1 MADGSITI
9 DARLN
14 KKGAES
20 DLKALQAKVKST
32 SKQIGDLDKQLNSAQ
47 TKRSALGDSLNQAR
61 QNADDTAVALEKV
74 NAQLENVK
82 KSHLAD
88 IKSEY
93 PGLSDSKVQDVLKSR
108 MEGETSLLNQNQ
120 KLLDDLEKQD
130 AKVAEIESDYNA
142 QGDAISGLQKRHA
155 ALTAQL
161 NQENDAVNQQKSL
174 IQHLSGEDDMQAY
187 FNKQADAI
195 ESSFAKIEN
204 RQNKAYGTVD
214 ESATQHAERI
224 VADTK
229 KAVNAQDKA
238 AQAAENR
245 AARERAAAKSP
256 KGSSVP
262 ASSSS
267 AGLLSGRITGL
278 NKALSGTLNNALR
291 TVGGLGARVFDTLQ
305 RAVDGLRAKLTQSSK
320 NLAKFRNRLMSIVS
334 GALVFNLISAGL
346 RKTTEWMGSAAL
358 SSATLRAAL
367 GNLQGAAST
376 AAAPLLQAILPALTA
391 IANAAATAF
400 YYIAQLV
407 SFLTGKSIGAS
418 KSAAKAMGKYAK
430 AAKSAG
436 SAADGALAKFDEL
449 DVLDKNSGGG
459 AGAITP
465 NYDFNTDNP
474 FLDEILQAIKDGD
487 WYGVGQL
494 IGEKLRDSLNTI
506 PWPDIQDKARAWAT
520 NIANCINGFIE
531 VPGLW
536 EAIGHTVAQG
546 LNTALIFADT
556 LMQGIHWDSLGAGIA
571 RGLTTAVAELDWP
584 LLGRVLTDGMR
595 AAILTL
601 YGFVQTYTGWA
612 DLGNSIAACINSAI
626 ANIPWMEAGL
636 GLSGFVIGLLNT
648 LIAAVQGTD
657 WTTLGQNIVSMIGAI
672 DWVGLFSAMGT
683 LAIDVLQAINGIID
697 QVDWG
702 AVGQKIME
710 CIEAVDWAGILSQL
724 GEIINNLWP
733 MLMTIIGASLL
744 PIIGGFVIDSV
755 LAELSKQVGIM
766 GVQLLGKIAG
776 WIVGTMLPTILS
788 GLTALITAIVS
799 AIGLW
804 PATII
809 AVLLILGAAVFACLA
824 AHWDEIKQKLGE
836 TLDNLQ
842 EKVHSAGEK
851 IKEIWDA
858 LWLVVKLIGMQLWED
873 ITQGWNDF
881 WTNIGTALDSAAAD
895 IQQGWN
901 DAWTAVSDF
910 VSDIWEGITDTIE
923 TAINGIIGLVNGMIS
938 AIVGGVNGVISVLN
952 GFGFDVPE
960 WAQDKLGVERVGF
973 NIDPITAPQ
982 IPYLAQ
988 GAVIPANHEFLAVLG
1003 DQTNGTNIEAPLAT
1017 IQQALAEVMEAYT
1030 GQQDIT
1036 IKFAASGGLEQL
1048 VRLLKPYID
1057 KEENRRGAKLV
1068 TGGVY

>member
-47 TKRSALGDSLNQAR
+47 TKRRALGDSLNQAR

-120 KLLDDLEKQD
+120 KLLDDLENQD
-130 AKVAEIESDYNA
+130 TKVAEIESDYNA

-204 RQNKAYGTVD
+204 RQNKAYGTID

-262 ASSSS
+262 GSSSS

-376 AAAPLLQAILPALTA
+376 AAAPLLQALLPALTA

-407 SFLTGKSIGAS
+407 AFLTGKSIGAS

-459 AGAITP
+459 GAGAITP

-494 IGEKLRDSLNTI
+494 IGEKLRDSLNAI

-601 YGFVQTYTGWA
+601 YSFVQTYTGWA

-636 GLSGFVIGLLNT
+636 GLSGFVVGLLHT
-648 LIAAVQGTD
+648 LIATVQGTD
-657 WTTLGQNIVSMIGAI
+657 WTALGQNIVSMVSAI

-683 LAIDVLQAINGIID
+683 LAIDVLQAINSILD
-697 QVDWG
+697 QVDWD

-710 CIEAVDWAGILSQL
+710 CIEVVDWAGILSQL
-724 GEIINNLWP
+724 GEIINNNWP
-733 MLMTIIGASLL
+733 LLLAILGAALL
-744 PIIGGFVIDSV
+744 PQISTF
-755 LAELSKQVGIM
+755 
-766 GVQLLGKIAG
+766 
-776 WIVGTMLPTILS
+776 ILS
-788 GLTALITAIVS
+788 TVLGTVLNALAVFIASVVAS
-799 AIGLW
+799 IGLW
-804 PATII
+804 P
-809 AVLLILGAAVFACLA
+809 LLLVAAVSVILA
-824 AHWDEIKQKLGE
+824 AIIETLRKHGDDIRAGVDKFGE
-836 TLDNLQ
+836 TIADIIR
-842 EKVHSAGEK
+842 SAGEK
-851 IKEIWDA
+851 VKEIWNG
-858 LWLVVKLIGMQLWED
+858 LWLTVKLIGMQLWED

-938 AIVGGVNGVISVLN
+938 AIVDGVNGVIGVLN

-1036 IKFAASGGLEQL
+1036 IRFAGDLAQL
-1048 VRLLKPYID
+1048 ARVLKPYID

>member
-161 NQENDAVNQQKSL
+161 NQEKDAVNQQKSL

-224 VADTK
+224 VAETQ

-238 AQAAENR
+238 AQAAESR
-245 AARERAAAKSP
+245 AAREHAIAAKSP

-262 ASSSS
+262 GSSGS

-291 TVGGLGARVFDTLQ
+291 TVGGLGARVFGTLQ

-346 RKTTEWMGSAAL
+346 RKITEWMGSAAL

-418 KSAAKAMGKYAK
+418 QSAAKAMGKYAK

-474 FLDEILQAIKDGD
+474 FLDEIMQAIKDGD

-494 IGEKLRDSLNTI
+494 IGEKLRDSLNAI

-556 LMQGIHWDSLGAGIA
+556 LMQGIHWDSLGAGLA

-601 YGFVQTYTGWA
+601 YSFVQTYTGWA

-626 ANIPWMEAGL
+626 ANIPWTEAGL
-636 GLSGFVIGLLNT
+636 GLSGFVVGLLHT
-648 LIAAVQGTD
+648 LIATVQGTD
-657 WTTLGQNIVSMIGAI
+657 WTALGQNIVSMVSAI

-683 LAIDVLQAINGIID
+683 LAIDVLQAINGILD

-724 GEIINNLWP
+724 GEIINNNWP
-733 MLMTIIGASLL
+733 LLLAILGAALL
-744 PIIGGFVIDSV
+744 PQISTF
-755 LAELSKQVGIM
+755 
-766 GVQLLGKIAG
+766 
-776 WIVGTMLPTILS
+776 ILS
-788 GLTALITAIVS
+788 TVLGTVLNALAVFIASVVAS
-799 AIGLW
+799 IGLW
-804 PATII
+804 P
-809 AVLLILGAAVFACLA
+809 LLLVAAVSVILVAIIETLRKHGDDIRAGVDKF
-824 AHWDEIKQKLGE
+824 GE
-836 TLDNLQ
+836 TIADIIR
-842 EKVHSAGEK
+842 SAGEK
-851 IKEIWDA
+851 IKAIWDA

-873 ITQGWNDF
+873 IQQGWNDF

-938 AIVGGVNGVISVLN
+938 AIVDGVNGVIGVLN

-1036 IKFAASGGLEQL
+1036 IRFAGDLAQL
-1048 VRLLKPYID
+1048 ARVLKPYID

>member
-88 IKSEY
+88 IKSDY

-262 ASSSS
+262 GSSSS

-494 IGEKLRDSLNTI
+494 IGEKLRDSLNAI

-536 EAIGHTVAQG
+536 EAVGHTVAQG

-556 LMQGIHWDSLGAGIA
+556 LMQGIHWDSLGAGLA
-571 RGLTTAVAELDWP
+571 RGITTAVAELDWP

-601 YGFVQTYTGWA
+601 YSFVQTYTGWA

-636 GLSGFVIGLLNT
+636 GLSGFVVGLLHT
-648 LIAAVQGTD
+648 LIATVQGTD
-657 WTTLGQNIVSMIGAI
+657 WTALGQNIVSMVSAI

-683 LAIDVLQAINGIID
+683 LAIDVLQAINGILD

-724 GEIINNLWP
+724 GEIINNNWP
-733 MLMTIIGASLL
+733 LLLAILGAALL
-744 PIIGGFVIDSV
+744 PQISTF
-755 LAELSKQVGIM
+755 
-766 GVQLLGKIAG
+766 
-776 WIVGTMLPTILS
+776 ILS
-788 GLTALITAIVS
+788 TVLGAVLNALAVFIASVVAS
-799 AIGLW
+799 IGLW
-804 PATII
+804 P
-809 AVLLILGAAVFACLA
+809 LLLVAAVSVILA
-824 AHWDEIKQKLGE
+824 AIIETLRKHGDDIRAGVDKFGE
-836 TLDNLQ
+836 TIADIIR
-842 EKVHSAGEK
+842 SAGEK
-851 IKEIWDA
+851 VKEIWNG
-858 LWLVVKLIGMQLWED
+858 LWLTVKLIGMQLWED

-923 TAINGIIGLVNGMIS
+923 TAINGIIGLVNSMIS

-1036 IKFAASGGLEQL
+1036 IRFAGDLAQL
-1048 VRLLKPYID
+1048 ARVLKPYID

>member
-88 IKSEY
+88 IKSDY

-155 ALTAQL
+155 ALTSQL

-262 ASSSS
+262 GSSSS
-267 AGLLSGRITGL
+267 TRLLSGRITGL

-494 IGEKLRDSLNTI
+494 IGEKLRDSLNAI

-601 YGFVQTYTGWA
+601 YSFVQTYTGWA

-636 GLSGFVIGLLNT
+636 GLSGFVVGLLHT
-648 LIAAVQGTD
+648 LIATVQGTD
-657 WTTLGQNIVSMIGAI
+657 WTALGQNIVSMVSAI

-683 LAIDVLQAINGIID
+683 LAIDVLQAINSILD
-697 QVDWG
+697 QVDWD
-702 AVGQKIME
+702 AVGQKIMA
-710 CIEAVDWAGILSQL
+710 CIEVVDWAGILSQL
-724 GEIINNLWP
+724 GEIINNNWP
-733 MLMTIIGASLL
+733 LLLAILGAALL
-744 PIIGGFVIDSV
+744 PQISTF
-755 LAELSKQVGIM
+755 
-766 GVQLLGKIAG
+766 
-776 WIVGTMLPTILS
+776 ILS
-788 GLTALITAIVS
+788 TVLGTVLNALAVFIASVVAS
-799 AIGLW
+799 IGLW
-804 PATII
+804 P
-809 AVLLILGAAVFACLA
+809 LLLVAAVSVILA
-824 AHWDEIKQKLGE
+824 AIIETLRKHGDDIRAGVDKFGE
-836 TLDNLQ
+836 TIADIIR
-842 EKVHSAGEK
+842 SAGEK
-851 IKEIWDA
+851 VKEIWNG
-858 LWLVVKLIGMQLWED
+858 LWLTVKLIGMQLWED

-923 TAINGIIGLVNGMIS
+923 TAINGIIGLVNSMIS

-1036 IKFAASGGLEQL
+1036 IRFAGDLAQL
-1048 VRLLKPYID
+1048 ARVLKPYID

>member
-88 IKSEY
+88 IKSDY

-204 RQNKAYGTVD
+204 RQNKAYGTID

-245 AARERAAAKSP
+245 AARERAAAAGTSSP
-256 KGSSVP
+256 AKPTSGNP
-262 ASSSS
+262 LRGA
-267 AGLLSGRITGL
+267 SGRVGSLTR
-278 NKALSGTLNNALR
+278 ALSGALSNALR
-291 TVGGLGARVFDTLQ
+291 TVGGLGARVFGTLQ
-305 RAVDGLRAKLTQSSK
+305 RAVDGVRTKLTQSSK
-320 NLAKFRNRLMSIVS
+320 NLASFRNRLMGIVS

-346 RKTTEWMGSAAL
+346 RKATEWMGSAAL

-376 AAAPLLQAILPALTA
+376 AAAPLLQALLPALTA

-407 SFLTGKSIGAS
+407 AFLTGKSIGAS

-459 AGAITP
+459 GAGAITP

-494 IGEKLRDSLNTI
+494 IGEKLRDSLNAI

-556 LMQGIHWDSLGAGIA
+556 LMQGIHWDSLGAGLA

-601 YGFVQTYTGWA
+601 YSFVQTYEGWA
-612 DLGNSIAACINSAI
+612 DLGNSIAACLNSAI
-626 ANIPWMEAGL
+626 ANIPWTEAGL

-672 DWVGLFSAMGT
+672 DWVGLFSTLST
-683 LAIDVLQAINGIID
+683 LALSILEAASNILG
-697 QVDWG
+697 QVDWN
-702 AVGQKIME
+702 AVGEKVKE
-710 CIEAVDWAGILSQL
+710 CLEAVDWVGILSQL
-724 GEIINNLWP
+724 GELINNNWP
-733 MLMTIIGASLL
+733 LLLAILGAALL
-744 PIIGGFVIDSV
+744 PQISTF
-755 LAELSKQVGIM
+755 
-766 GVQLLGKIAG
+766 
-776 WIVGTMLPTILS
+776 ILS
-788 GLTALITAIVS
+788 TVLGAVLTALAGFIASVVA

-804 PATII
+804 P
-809 AVLLILGAAVFACLA
+809 LLLVAAVSVILVA
-824 AHWDEIKQKLGE
+824 IIE
-836 TLDNLQ
+836 TLRKHGDDIRTGVDKFG
-842 EKVHSAGEK
+842 EAIADIIRSAGEK
-851 IKEIWDA
+851 IKAIWDA

-873 ITQGWNDF
+873 IQQGWNDF

-938 AIVGGVNGVISVLN
+938 AIVAGVNGVIGVLN

-960 WAQDKLGVERVGF
+960 WAQDKLGVKRVGF

-1036 IKFAASGGLEQL
+1036 IRFAGDLAQL
-1048 VRLLKPYID
+1048 ARVLKPYID

>member
-161 NQENDAVNQQKSL
+161 NQENEAVNQQKSL

-224 VADTK
+224 VAETQ

-238 AQAAENR
+238 AQAAESR
-245 AARERAAAKSP
+245 AAREHAAAAKSP

-262 ASSSS
+262 GSSGS

-291 TVGGLGARVFDTLQ
+291 TVGGLGARVFGTLQ
-305 RAVDGLRAKLTQSSK
+305 QSVDGLRTKLTQSSK
-320 NLAKFRNRLMSIVS
+320 NIAKFRNRLMSIVS

-367 GNLQGAAST
+367 GSLQGAAST

-418 KSAAKAMGKYAK
+418 QSAAKAMGKYAK

-494 IGEKLRDSLNTI
+494 IGEKLRDSLNAI

-601 YGFVQTYTGWA
+601 YSFVQTYTGWA

-636 GLSGFVIGLLNT
+636 GLSGFVVGLLHT
-648 LIAAVQGTD
+648 LIATVQGTD
-657 WTTLGQNIVSMIGAI
+657 WTALGQNIVSMVSAI

-683 LAIDVLQAINGIID
+683 LAIDVLQAINDILD

-724 GEIINNLWP
+724 GEIINNNWP
-733 MLMTIIGASLL
+733 LLLAILGAALL
-744 PIIGGFVIDSV
+744 PQISTF
-755 LAELSKQVGIM
+755 
-766 GVQLLGKIAG
+766 
-776 WIVGTMLPTILS
+776 ILS
-788 GLTALITAIVS
+788 TVLGAVLNALAVFIASVVAS
-799 AIGLW
+799 IGLW
-804 PATII
+804 P
-809 AVLLILGAAVFACLA
+809 LLLVAAVSVILA
-824 AHWDEIKQKLGE
+824 AIIETLRKHGDDIRAGVDKFGE
-836 TLDNLQ
+836 TIADIIR
-842 EKVHSAGEK
+842 SAGEK
-851 IKEIWDA
+851 VKEIWNG
-858 LWLVVKLIGMQLWED
+858 LWLTVKLIGMQLWED

-923 TAINGIIGLVNGMIS
+923 TAINGIIGLVNSMIS

-1036 IKFAASGGLEQL
+1036 IRFAGDLAQL
-1048 VRLLKPYID
+1048 ARVLKPYID

>member
-14 KKGAES
+14 KKVAES

-88 IKSEY
+88 IKSDY

-262 ASSSS
+262 GSSSS

-320 NLAKFRNRLMSIVS
+320 NLASFRNRLMSIVS

-376 AAAPLLQAILPALTA
+376 AAAPLLQALLPALTA

-474 FLDEILQAIKDGD
+474 FLDEILQAIKDED

-494 IGEKLRDSLNTI
+494 IGEKLRDSLNAI
-506 PWPDIQDKARAWAT
+506 PWPDIQDKAKAWAT

-556 LMQGIHWDSLGAGIA
+556 LVQGIHWDSLGAGIA

-601 YGFVQTYTGWA
+601 YSFVQTYTGWA

-626 ANIPWMEAGL
+626 ANIPWVEAGL
-636 GLSGFVIGLLNT
+636 GLSGFVVGLLHT
-648 LIAAVQGTD
+648 LIATVQGTD
-657 WTTLGQNIVSMIGAI
+657 WTALGQNIVSMVSAI

-683 LAIDVLQAINGIID
+683 LAIDVLQAINGILD

-710 CIEAVDWAGILSQL
+710 CIEAVDWAGVLSQL
-724 GEIINNLWP
+724 GEIINNNWP
-733 MLMTIIGASLL
+733 LLLAILGAALL
-744 PIIGGFVIDSV
+744 PQISTF
-755 LAELSKQVGIM
+755 
-766 GVQLLGKIAG
+766 
-776 WIVGTMLPTILS
+776 ILS
-788 GLTALITAIVS
+788 TVLGAVLNALAVFIASVVAS
-799 AIGLW
+799 IGLW
-804 PATII
+804 P
-809 AVLLILGAAVFACLA
+809 LLLVAAVSVILA
-824 AHWDEIKQKLGE
+824 AIIETLRKHGDDIRAGVDKFGE
-836 TLDNLQ
+836 TIADIIR
-842 EKVHSAGEK
+842 SAGEK
-851 IKEIWDA
+851 VKEIWNG
-858 LWLVVKLIGMQLWED
+858 LWLTVKLIGMQLWED

-881 WTNIGTALDSAAAD
+881 WINIGTALDSAVAD

-910 VSDIWEGITDTIE
+910 VSDIWDGITDTIE

-938 AIVGGVNGVISVLN
+938 AIVDGVNGVIGVLN

-1036 IKFAASGGLEQL
+1036 IRFAGDLAQL
-1048 VRLLKPYID
+1048 ARVLKPYID

>member
-130 AKVAEIESDYNA
+130 TKVAEIESDYNA

-204 RQNKAYGTVD
+204 RQNKAYGTID

-262 ASSSS
+262 GSSSS

-305 RAVDGLRAKLTQSSK
+305 RAVDGLRARLTQSSK

-418 KSAAKAMGKYAK
+418 QGAAKAMGKYAK

-494 IGEKLRDSLNTI
+494 IGEKLRDSLNAI

-556 LMQGIHWDSLGAGIA
+556 LMQGIHWDSLGAGLA

-601 YGFVQTYTGWA
+601 YSFVQTYTGWA

-636 GLSGFVIGLLNT
+636 GLSGFVVGLLHT
-648 LIAAVQGTD
+648 LIATVQGTD
-657 WTTLGQNIVSMIGAI
+657 WTALGQNIVSMVSAI

-683 LAIDVLQAINGIID
+683 LAIDVLQAINGILD

-724 GEIINNLWP
+724 GEIINNNWP
-733 MLMTIIGASLL
+733 LLLAILGAALL
-744 PIIGGFVIDSV
+744 PQISTF
-755 LAELSKQVGIM
+755 
-766 GVQLLGKIAG
+766 
-776 WIVGTMLPTILS
+776 ILS
-788 GLTALITAIVS
+788 TVLGTVLNALAVFIASVVAS
-799 AIGLW
+799 IGLW
-804 PATII
+804 P
-809 AVLLILGAAVFACLA
+809 LLLVAAVSVILA
-824 AHWDEIKQKLGE
+824 AIIETLRKHGDDIRAGVDKFGE
-836 TLDNLQ
+836 TIADIIR
-842 EKVHSAGEK
+842 SAGEK
-851 IKEIWDA
+851 IKAIWDA

-873 ITQGWNDF
+873 IQQGWNDF

-938 AIVGGVNGVISVLN
+938 AIVAGVNGVIGVLN

-1036 IKFAASGGLEQL
+1036 IRFAGDLAQL
-1048 VRLLKPYID
+1048 ARVLKPYID

>member
-88 IKSEY
+88 IKSDY

-262 ASSSS
+262 GSSSS

-320 NLAKFRNRLMSIVS
+320 NLASFRNRLMSIVS

-376 AAAPLLQAILPALTA
+376 AAAPLLQALLPALTA

-400 YYIAQLV
+400 YYIAQFV

-494 IGEKLRDSLNTI
+494 IGEKLRDSLNAI

-556 LMQGIHWDSLGAGIA
+556 LMQGIHWDSLGAGLA

-601 YGFVQTYTGWA
+601 YSFVQTYTGWA

-636 GLSGFVIGLLNT
+636 GLSGFVVGLLHT
-648 LIAAVQGTD
+648 LIATVQGTD
-657 WTTLGQNIVSMIGAI
+657 WTALGQNIVSMVSAI

-683 LAIDVLQAINGIID
+683 LAIDVLQAINGILD

-724 GEIINNLWP
+724 GEIINNNWP
-733 MLMTIIGASLL
+733 LLLAILGAALL
-744 PIIGGFVIDSV
+744 PQISTF
-755 LAELSKQVGIM
+755 
-766 GVQLLGKIAG
+766 
-776 WIVGTMLPTILS
+776 ILS
-788 GLTALITAIVS
+788 TVLGTVLNALAVFIASVVAS
-799 AIGLW
+799 IGLW
-804 PATII
+804 P
-809 AVLLILGAAVFACLA
+809 LLLVAAVSVILA
-824 AHWDEIKQKLGE
+824 AIIETLRKHGDDIRAGVDKFGE
-836 TLDNLQ
+836 TIADIIR
-842 EKVHSAGEK
+842 SAGEK
-851 IKEIWDA
+851 VKEIWNG
-858 LWLVVKLIGMQLWED
+858 LWLTVKLIGMQLWED

-923 TAINGIIGLVNGMIS
+923 TAINGIIGLVNSMIS

-1036 IKFAASGGLEQL
+1036 IRFAGDLAQL
-1048 VRLLKPYID
+1048 ARVLKPYID

>member
-88 IKSEY
+88 IKSDY

-155 ALTAQL
+155 ALTSQL

-262 ASSSS
+262 GSSSS
-267 AGLLSGRITGL
+267 ARLLSGRITGL

-494 IGEKLRDSLNTI
+494 IGEKLRDSLNAI

-601 YGFVQTYTGWA
+601 YSFVQTYTGWA

-636 GLSGFVIGLLNT
+636 GLSGFVVGLLHT
-648 LIAAVQGTD
+648 LIATVQGTD
-657 WTTLGQNIVSMIGAI
+657 WTALGQNIVSMVSAI

-683 LAIDVLQAINGIID
+683 LAIDVLQAINSILG
-697 QVDWG
+697 QVDWD

-710 CIEAVDWAGILSQL
+710 CIEVVDWAGILSQL
-724 GEIINNLWP
+724 GEIINNNWP
-733 MLMTIIGASLL
+733 LLLAILGAALL
-744 PIIGGFVIDSV
+744 PQISTF
-755 LAELSKQVGIM
+755 
-766 GVQLLGKIAG
+766 
-776 WIVGTMLPTILS
+776 ILS
-788 GLTALITAIVS
+788 TVLGTVLNALAVFIASVVAS
-799 AIGLW
+799 IGLW
-804 PATII
+804 P
-809 AVLLILGAAVFACLA
+809 LLLVAAVSVILA
-824 AHWDEIKQKLGE
+824 AIIETLRKHGDDIRAGVDKFGE
-836 TLDNLQ
+836 TIADIIR
-842 EKVHSAGEK
+842 SAGEK
-851 IKEIWDA
+851 VKEIWNG
-858 LWLVVKLIGMQLWED
+858 LWLTVKLIGMQLWED

-923 TAINGIIGLVNGMIS
+923 TAINGIIGLVNSMIS

-988 GAVIPANHEFLAVLG
+988 GTVIPANHEFLAVLG

-1036 IKFAASGGLEQL
+1036 IRFAGDLAQL
-1048 VRLLKPYID
+1048 ARVLKPYID

>member
-161 NQENDAVNQQKSL
+161 NQEKDAVNQQKSL

-224 VADTK
+224 VAETQ

-238 AQAAENR
+238 AQAAESR
-245 AARERAAAKSP
+245 AAREHAIAAKSP

-262 ASSSS
+262 GSSGS

-291 TVGGLGARVFDTLQ
+291 TVGGLGARVFGTLQ

-346 RKTTEWMGSAAL
+346 RKITEWMGSAAL

-367 GNLQGAAST
+367 GSLQGAAST

-418 KSAAKAMGKYAK
+418 QSAAKAMGKYAK

-474 FLDEILQAIKDGD
+474 FLDEIMQAIKDGD

-494 IGEKLRDSLNTI
+494 IGEKLRDSLNAI

-601 YGFVQTYTGWA
+601 YSFVQTYTGWA

-636 GLSGFVIGLLNT
+636 GLSGFVVGLLHT
-648 LIAAVQGTD
+648 LIATVQGTD
-657 WTTLGQNIVSMIGAI
+657 WTALGQNIVSMVSSI

-683 LAIDVLQAINGIID
+683 LAIDVLQAINGILD

-724 GEIINNLWP
+724 GEIINNNWP
-733 MLMTIIGASLL
+733 LLLAILGAALL
-744 PIIGGFVIDSV
+744 PQISTF
-755 LAELSKQVGIM
+755 
-766 GVQLLGKIAG
+766 
-776 WIVGTMLPTILS
+776 ILS
-788 GLTALITAIVS
+788 TVLGAVLNALAVFIASVVAS
-799 AIGLW
+799 IGLW
-804 PATII
+804 P
-809 AVLLILGAAVFACLA
+809 LLLVAAVSVILA
-824 AHWDEIKQKLGE
+824 AIIETLRKHGDDIRAGVDKFGE
-836 TLDNLQ
+836 TIADIIR
-842 EKVHSAGEK
+842 SAGEK
-851 IKEIWDA
+851 VKEIWNG
-858 LWLVVKLIGMQLWED
+858 LWLTVKLIGMQLWED

-881 WTNIGTALDSAAAD
+881 WINIGTALDSAAAD

-938 AIVGGVNGVISVLN
+938 AIVGGVNGVIGVLN

-1036 IKFAASGGLEQL
+1036 IRFAGDLAQL
-1048 VRLLKPYID
+1048 ARVLKPYID

>member
-32 SKQIGDLDKQLNSAQ
+32 SKQIGDLDRQLNSAQ

-120 KLLDDLEKQD
+120 KLLNDLEKQD

-224 VADTK
+224 VAETQ
-229 KAVNAQDKA
+229 KAVSAQDKA
-238 AQAAENR
+238 AQAAESR
-245 AARERAAAKSP
+245 AAREHAIAAKSP

-262 ASSSS
+262 GLSGS

-291 TVGGLGARVFDTLQ
+291 TVGGLGARVFGTLQ

-346 RKTTEWMGSAAL
+346 RKITEWMGSAAL

-376 AAAPLLQAILPALTA
+376 AAAPLLQALIPALTA

-418 KSAAKAMGKYAK
+418 QSAAKAMGKYAK

-474 FLDEILQAIKDGD
+474 FLDEIMQAIKDGD

-494 IGEKLRDSLNTI
+494 IGEKLRDSLNAI

-601 YGFVQTYTGWA
+601 YSFVQTYTGWA

-636 GLSGFVIGLLNT
+636 GLSGFVVGLLHT
-648 LIAAVQGTD
+648 LIATVQGTD
-657 WTTLGQNIVSMIGAI
+657 WTALGQNIVSMVSAI

-683 LAIDVLQAINGIID
+683 LAIDVLQAINGILD

-710 CIEAVDWAGILSQL
+710 CIEAVDWAGVLSQL
-724 GEIINNLWP
+724 GEIINNNWP
-733 MLMTIIGASLL
+733 LLLAILGAALL
-744 PIIGGFVIDSV
+744 PQISTF
-755 LAELSKQVGIM
+755 
-766 GVQLLGKIAG
+766 
-776 WIVGTMLPTILS
+776 ILS
-788 GLTALITAIVS
+788 TVLGAVLNALAVFIASVVAS
-799 AIGLW
+799 IGLW
-804 PATII
+804 P
-809 AVLLILGAAVFACLA
+809 LLLVAAVSVILA
-824 AHWDEIKQKLGE
+824 AIIETLRKHGDDIRAGVDKFGE
-836 TLDNLQ
+836 TIADIIR
-842 EKVHSAGEK
+842 SAGEK
-851 IKEIWDA
+851 VKEIWNG
-858 LWLVVKLIGMQLWED
+858 LWLTVKLIGMQLWED

-881 WTNIGTALDSAAAD
+881 WTNIGTALDNAAAD

-938 AIVGGVNGVISVLN
+938 AIVGGVNSVIGVLN

-1036 IKFAASGGLEQL
+1036 IRFAGDLAQL
-1048 VRLLKPYID
+1048 ARVLKPYID

>member
-120 KLLDDLEKQD
+120 KLLNDLEKQD

-224 VADTK
+224 VAETQ

-238 AQAAENR
+238 AQAAESR
-245 AARERAAAKSP
+245 AAREHAIAAKSP

-262 ASSSS
+262 GSSGS

-291 TVGGLGARVFDTLQ
+291 TVGGIGTRVFGTLQ
-305 RAVDGLRAKLTQSSK
+305 QAVDGLRAKLTQSSK

-367 GNLQGAAST
+367 GSLQGAAST

-418 KSAAKAMGKYAK
+418 QSAAKAMGKYAK

-494 IGEKLRDSLNTI
+494 IGEKLRDSLNAI

-601 YGFVQTYTGWA
+601 YSFVQTYTGWA

-636 GLSGFVIGLLNT
+636 GLSGFVVGLLHT
-648 LIAAVQGTD
+648 LIATVQGTD
-657 WTTLGQNIVSMIGAI
+657 WTALGQNIVSMVSAI

-683 LAIDVLQAINGIID
+683 LVIDVLQAINGILD

-710 CIEAVDWAGILSQL
+710 CIDAVDWAGILSQL
-724 GEIINNLWP
+724 GEIINNNWP
-733 MLMTIIGASLL
+733 LLLAILGAALL
-744 PIIGGFVIDSV
+744 PQISTF
-755 LAELSKQVGIM
+755 
-766 GVQLLGKIAG
+766 
-776 WIVGTMLPTILS
+776 ILS
-788 GLTALITAIVS
+788 TVLGTVLNALAVFIASVVAS
-799 AIGLW
+799 IGLW
-804 PATII
+804 P
-809 AVLLILGAAVFACLA
+809 LLLVAAVSVILA
-824 AHWDEIKQKLGE
+824 AIIETLRKHGDDIRAGVDKFGE
-836 TLDNLQ
+836 TIADIIR
-842 EKVHSAGEK
+842 SAGEK

-938 AIVGGVNGVISVLN
+938 AIVGGVNGVIGVLN

-988 GAVIPANHEFLAVLG
+988 GAAIPANHEFLAVLG

-1036 IKFAASGGLEQL
+1036 IRFAGDLAQL
-1048 VRLLKPYID
+1048 ARVLKPYID

>member
-161 NQENDAVNQQKSL
+161 NQEKDAVNQQKSL

-187 FNKQADAI
+187 FNKQVDAI

-224 VADTK
+224 VAETQ

-238 AQAAENR
+238 AQAAESR
-245 AARERAAAKSP
+245 AAREHAIAAKSP

-262 ASSSS
+262 GSSGS

-291 TVGGLGARVFDTLQ
+291 TVGGLGARVFGTLQ

-346 RKTTEWMGSAAL
+346 RKITEWMGSAAL

-418 KSAAKAMGKYAK
+418 QSAAKAMGKYAK

-474 FLDEILQAIKDGD
+474 FLDEIMQAIKDGD

-494 IGEKLRDSLNTI
+494 IGEKLRDSLNAI

-601 YGFVQTYTGWA
+601 YSFVQTYTGWA

-636 GLSGFVIGLLNT
+636 GLSGFVVGLLHT
-648 LIAAVQGTD
+648 LIATVQGTD
-657 WTTLGQNIVSMIGAI
+657 WTALGQNIVSMVSAI

-683 LAIDVLQAINGIID
+683 LAIDVLQAINGILD

-724 GEIINNLWP
+724 GEIINNNWP
-733 MLMTIIGASLL
+733 LLLAILGAALL
-744 PIIGGFVIDSV
+744 PQISTF
-755 LAELSKQVGIM
+755 
-766 GVQLLGKIAG
+766 
-776 WIVGTMLPTILS
+776 ILS
-788 GLTALITAIVS
+788 TVLGAVLNALAVFIASVVAS
-799 AIGLW
+799 IGLW
-804 PATII
+804 P
-809 AVLLILGAAVFACLA
+809 LLLVAAVSVILA
-824 AHWDEIKQKLGE
+824 AIIETLRKHGDDIRAGVDKFGE
-836 TLDNLQ
+836 TIADIIR
-842 EKVHSAGEK
+842 SAGEK
-851 IKEIWDA
+851 VKEIWNG
-858 LWLVVKLIGMQLWED
+858 LWLTVKLIGMQLWED

-881 WTNIGTALDSAAAD
+881 WTNIGTALDSAVAD

-938 AIVGGVNGVISVLN
+938 AIVGGVNGVIGVLN

-1036 IKFAASGGLEQL
+1036 IRFAGDLAQL
-1048 VRLLKPYID
+1048 ARVLKPYID

>member
-120 KLLDDLEKQD
+120 KLLNDLEKQD

-224 VADTK
+224 VAETQ

-238 AQAAENR
+238 AQAAESR
-245 AARERAAAKSP
+245 AAREHAIAAKSP

-262 ASSSS
+262 GSSGS

-291 TVGGLGARVFDTLQ
+291 TVGGIGTRVFGTLQ
-305 RAVDGLRAKLTQSSK
+305 QAVDGLRAKLTQSSK

-367 GNLQGAAST
+367 GSLQGAAST

-418 KSAAKAMGKYAK
+418 QSAAKAMGKYAK

-494 IGEKLRDSLNTI
+494 IGEKLRDSLNAI

-536 EAIGHTVAQG
+536 ESIGHTVAQG

-601 YGFVQTYTGWA
+601 YSFVQTYTGWA

-636 GLSGFVIGLLNT
+636 GLSGFVVGLSHT
-648 LIAAVQGTD
+648 LIATVQGTD
-657 WTTLGQNIVSMIGAI
+657 WTALGQNIVSMVSSI

-683 LAIDVLQAINGIID
+683 LAIDVLQAINGILD

-702 AVGQKIME
+702 VVGQKIME

-724 GEIINNLWP
+724 GEIINNNWP
-733 MLMTIIGASLL
+733 LLLAILGAALL
-744 PIIGGFVIDSV
+744 PQISTF
-755 LAELSKQVGIM
+755 
-766 GVQLLGKIAG
+766 
-776 WIVGTMLPTILS
+776 ILS
-788 GLTALITAIVS
+788 TVLGAVLNALTVFITSVVAS
-799 AIGLW
+799 IGLW
-804 PATII
+804 PLLLVA
-809 AVLLILGAAVFACLA
+809 AVSLILVAIIETLRKHGDDIRAGVDKF
-824 AHWDEIKQKLGE
+824 GE
-836 TLDNLQ
+836 TIADIIR
-842 EKVHSAGEK
+842 SAGEK

-881 WTNIGTALDSAAAD
+881 WANIGTALDSAAAD

-910 VSDIWEGITDTIE
+910 VSDIWDGITDTIE

-938 AIVGGVNGVISVLN
+938 AIVGGVNGVIGVLN

-1036 IKFAASGGLEQL
+1036 IRFAGDLAQL
-1048 VRLLKPYID
+1048 ARVLKPYID

>member
-88 IKSEY
+88 IKSDY

-204 RQNKAYGTVD
+204 RQNKAYGTID

-262 ASSSS
+262 GSSSS

-376 AAAPLLQAILPALTA
+376 AAAPLLQALLPALTA

-407 SFLTGKSIGAS
+407 AFLTGKSIGAS

-459 AGAITP
+459 GAGAITP

-494 IGEKLRDSLNTI
+494 IGEKLRDSLNAI

-556 LMQGIHWDSLGAGIA
+556 LMQGIHWDSLGAGLA

-601 YGFVQTYTGWA
+601 YSFVQTYTGWA

-636 GLSGFVIGLLNT
+636 GLSGFVVGLLHT
-648 LIAAVQGTD
+648 LIATVQGTD
-657 WTTLGQNIVSMIGAI
+657 WTALGQNIVSMVSAI

-683 LAIDVLQAINGIID
+683 LAIDVLQAINGILD

-710 CIEAVDWAGILSQL
+710 CIDAVDWAGILSQL
-724 GEIINNLWP
+724 GEIINNNWP
-733 MLMTIIGASLL
+733 LLLAILGAALL
-744 PIIGGFVIDSV
+744 PQISTF
-755 LAELSKQVGIM
+755 
-766 GVQLLGKIAG
+766 
-776 WIVGTMLPTILS
+776 ILS
-788 GLTALITAIVS
+788 TVLGTVLNALAVFIASVVAS
-799 AIGLW
+799 IGLW
-804 PATII
+804 P
-809 AVLLILGAAVFACLA
+809 LLLVAAVSVILA
-824 AHWDEIKQKLGE
+824 AIIETLRKHGDDIRAGVDKFGE
-836 TLDNLQ
+836 TIADIIR
-842 EKVHSAGEK
+842 SAGEK

-938 AIVGGVNGVISVLN
+938 AIVGGVNGVIGVLN

-1036 IKFAASGGLEQL
+1036 IRFAGDLAQL
-1048 VRLLKPYID
+1048 ARVLKPYID

>member
-224 VADTK
+224 VAETQ

-238 AQAAENR
+238 AQAAESR
-245 AARERAAAKSP
+245 AAREHAIAAKSP

-262 ASSSS
+262 GSSGS

-291 TVGGLGARVFDTLQ
+291 TVGGLGARVFGTLQ
-305 RAVDGLRAKLTQSSK
+305 QAVDGLRAKLTQSSK

-346 RKTTEWMGSAAL
+346 RKITEWMGSAAL

-418 KSAAKAMGKYAK
+418 QSAAKAMGKYAK

-474 FLDEILQAIKDGD
+474 FLDEILHAIKDGD

-494 IGEKLRDSLNTI
+494 IGEKLRDSLNAI

-536 EAIGHTVAQG
+536 EAVGHTVAQG

-556 LMQGIHWDSLGAGIA
+556 LMQGIHWDSLGAGLA
-571 RGLTTAVAELDWP
+571 RGITTAVAELDWP

-601 YGFVQTYTGWA
+601 YSFVQTYTGWA

-636 GLSGFVIGLLNT
+636 GLSGFVVGLLHT
-648 LIAAVQGTD
+648 LIATVQGTD
-657 WTTLGQNIVSMIGAI
+657 WTALGQNIVSMVSAI

-683 LAIDVLQAINGIID
+683 LAIDVLQAINGILD

-724 GEIINNLWP
+724 GEIINNNWP
-733 MLMTIIGASLL
+733 LLLAILGAALL
-744 PIIGGFVIDSV
+744 PQISTF
-755 LAELSKQVGIM
+755 
-766 GVQLLGKIAG
+766 
-776 WIVGTMLPTILS
+776 ILS
-788 GLTALITAIVS
+788 TVLGTVLNALAVFIASVVAS
-799 AIGLW
+799 IGLW
-804 PATII
+804 P
-809 AVLLILGAAVFACLA
+809 LLLVAAVSVILA
-824 AHWDEIKQKLGE
+824 AIIETLRKHGDDIRAGVDKFGE
-836 TLDNLQ
+836 TIADIIR
-842 EKVHSAGEK
+842 SAGEK
-851 IKEIWDA
+851 VKEIWNG
-858 LWLVVKLIGMQLWED
+858 LWLTVKLIGMQLWED

-923 TAINGIIGLVNGMIS
+923 TAINGIIGLVNSMIS

-1036 IKFAASGGLEQL
+1036 IRFAGDLAQL
-1048 VRLLKPYID
+1048 ARVLKPYID

>member
-120 KLLDDLEKQD
+120 KLLNDLEKQD

-224 VADTK
+224 VAETQ
-229 KAVNAQDKA
+229 KAVSAQDKA
-238 AQAAENR
+238 AQAAESR
-245 AARERAAAKSP
+245 AAREHAIAAKSP
-256 KGSSVP
+256 KGSSAP
-262 ASSSS
+262 GSSGS

-291 TVGGLGARVFDTLQ
+291 TVGGLGARVFGTLQ

-346 RKTTEWMGSAAL
+346 RKITEWMGSAAL

-376 AAAPLLQAILPALTA
+376 AAAPLIQAILPALTA

-418 KSAAKAMGKYAK
+418 QSAAKAMGKYAK

-474 FLDEILQAIKDGD
+474 FLDEIMQAIKDGD

-494 IGEKLRDSLNTI
+494 IGEKLRDSLNAI
-506 PWPDIQDKARAWAT
+506 PWPDIQDKARAWAA

-556 LMQGIHWDSLGAGIA
+556 LVQGIHWDSLGAGIA

-601 YGFVQTYTGWA
+601 YSFVQTYTGWA
-612 DLGNSIAACINSAI
+612 DLGSSIAACINSAI

-636 GLSGFVIGLLNT
+636 GLSGFVVGLLHT
-648 LIAAVQGTD
+648 LIATVQGTD
-657 WTTLGQNIVSMIGAI
+657 WTALGQNIVSMISAI
-672 DWVGLFSAMGT
+672 DWAGLFST
-683 LAIDVLQAINGIID
+683 LSTLTLSILEAINNILG
-697 QVDWG
+697 QVDWN
-702 AVGQKIME
+702 AVGEKVKE
-710 CIEAVDWAGILSQL
+710 HLEAVDWAGILSQL
-724 GEIINNLWP
+724 GEFINNNWP
-733 MLMTIIGASLL
+733 LLLAVLGAALL
-744 PIIGGFVIDSV
+744 PQISTF
-755 LAELSKQVGIM
+755 
-766 GVQLLGKIAG
+766 
-776 WIVGTMLPTILS
+776 ILS
-788 GLTALITAIVS
+788 TVLGAVLKALAVFIASVVAS
-799 AIGLW
+799 IGLW
-804 PATII
+804 PLLLVTAVAVILVAII
-809 AVLLILGAAVFACLA
+809 ETLRKYGDNIRAGVDKF
-824 AHWDEIKQKLGE
+824 GE
-836 TLDNLQ
+836 TIADIIR
-842 EKVHSAGEK
+842 SAGEK
-851 IKEIWDA
+851 IKGIWDA

-881 WTNIGTALDSAAAD
+881 WTNICTALDSAAAD

-938 AIVGGVNGVISVLN
+938 AIVGGVNGVIGVLN

-1036 IKFAASGGLEQL
+1036 IRFAGDLAQL
-1048 VRLLKPYID
+1048 ARVLKPYID

>member
-32 SKQIGDLDKQLNSAQ
+32 SKQIGVLDKQLNSAQ

-130 AKVAEIESDYNA
+130 AKVAEIESNYNA

-204 RQNKAYGTVD
+204 RQNKAYGTID

-262 ASSSS
+262 GSSSS

-418 KSAAKAMGKYAK
+418 QSAAKAMGKYAK

-494 IGEKLRDSLNTI
+494 IGERLRDSLNAI

-556 LMQGIHWDSLGAGIA
+556 LMQGIHWDSLGAGLA

-601 YGFVQTYTGWA
+601 YSFVQTYTGWA

-636 GLSGFVIGLLNT
+636 GLSGFVVGLLHT
-648 LIAAVQGTD
+648 LIATVQGTD
-657 WTTLGQNIVSMIGAI
+657 WTALGQNIVSMVSAI

-683 LAIDVLQAINGIID
+683 LAIDVLQAINGILD

-710 CIEAVDWAGILSQL
+710 CIDAVDWAGILSQL
-724 GEIINNLWP
+724 GEIINNNWP
-733 MLMTIIGASLL
+733 LLLAILGAALL
-744 PIIGGFVIDSV
+744 PQISTF
-755 LAELSKQVGIM
+755 
-766 GVQLLGKIAG
+766 
-776 WIVGTMLPTILS
+776 ILS
-788 GLTALITAIVS
+788 TVLGTVLNALAVFIASVVAS
-799 AIGLW
+799 IGLW
-804 PATII
+804 P
-809 AVLLILGAAVFACLA
+809 LLLVAAVSVILA
-824 AHWDEIKQKLGE
+824 AIIETLRKHGDDIRAGMDKFGE
-836 TLDNLQ
+836 TIADIIR
-842 EKVHSAGEK
+842 SAGEK

-938 AIVGGVNGVISVLN
+938 AIVDGVNGVIGVLN

-960 WAQDKLGVERVGF
+960 WAQDKLGVGRVGF

-1036 IKFAASGGLEQL
+1036 IRFAGDLAQL
-1048 VRLLKPYID
+1048 ARVLKPYID

>member
-88 IKSEY
+88 IKSDY

-204 RQNKAYGTVD
+204 RQNKAYGTID

-262 ASSSS
+262 GSSSS

-418 KSAAKAMGKYAK
+418 QSAAKAMGKYAK

-494 IGEKLRDSLNTI
+494 IGERLRDSLNAI

-536 EAIGHTVAQG
+536 EAVGHTVAQG
-546 LNTALIFADT
+546 LNTALVFADT
-556 LMQGIHWDSLGAGIA
+556 LMQGIHWDSLGAGLA
-571 RGLTTAVAELDWP
+571 RGITTAVAELDWP
-584 LLGRVLTDGMR
+584 LLGRVLTDGMQ

-601 YGFVQTYTGWA
+601 YSFVQTYTGWA

-636 GLSGFVIGLLNT
+636 GLSGFVVGLLHT
-648 LIAAVQGTD
+648 LIATVQGTD
-657 WTTLGQNIVSMIGAI
+657 WTALGQNIVSMVSAI

-683 LAIDVLQAINGIID
+683 LAIDVLQAINGILD

-724 GEIINNLWP
+724 GEIINNNWP
-733 MLMTIIGASLL
+733 LLLAILGAALL
-744 PIIGGFVIDSV
+744 PQISTF
-755 LAELSKQVGIM
+755 
-766 GVQLLGKIAG
+766 
-776 WIVGTMLPTILS
+776 ILS
-788 GLTALITAIVS
+788 TVLGAVLNALAVFIASVVAS
-799 AIGLW
+799 IGLW
-804 PATII
+804 P
-809 AVLLILGAAVFACLA
+809 LLLVAAVSVILA
-824 AHWDEIKQKLGE
+824 AIIETLRKHGDDIRAGVDKFGE
-836 TLDNLQ
+836 TIADIIR
-842 EKVHSAGEK
+842 SAGEK
-851 IKEIWDA
+851 VKEIWNG
-858 LWLVVKLIGMQLWED
+858 LWLTVKLIGMQLWED

-881 WTNIGTALDSAAAD
+881 WINIGTALDSAAAD

-938 AIVGGVNGVISVLN
+938 AIVGGVNGVIGVLN

-1036 IKFAASGGLEQL
+1036 IRFAGDLAQL
-1048 VRLLKPYID
+1048 ARVLKPYID

>member
-88 IKSEY
+88 IKSDY

-204 RQNKAYGTVD
+204 RQNKAYGTID

-262 ASSSS
+262 GSSSS

-376 AAAPLLQAILPALTA
+376 AAAPLLQALLPALTA

-407 SFLTGKSIGAS
+407 AFLTGKSIGAS

-459 AGAITP
+459 GAGAITP

-494 IGEKLRDSLNTI
+494 IGEKLRDSLNAI

-556 LMQGIHWDSLGAGIA
+556 LMQGIHWDSLGAGLA

-601 YGFVQTYTGWA
+601 YSFVQTYTGWA

-636 GLSGFVIGLLNT
+636 GLSGFVVGLLHT
-648 LIAAVQGTD
+648 LIATVQGTD
-657 WTTLGQNIVSMIGAI
+657 WTALGQNIVSMVSAI

-683 LAIDVLQAINGIID
+683 LAIDVLQAINGILD

-710 CIEAVDWAGILSQL
+710 CIDAVDWAGILSQL
-724 GEIINNLWP
+724 GEIINNNWP
-733 MLMTIIGASLL
+733 LLLAILGAALL
-744 PIIGGFVIDSV
+744 PQISTF
-755 LAELSKQVGIM
+755 
-766 GVQLLGKIAG
+766 
-776 WIVGTMLPTILS
+776 ILS
-788 GLTALITAIVS
+788 TVLGTVLNALAVFIASVVAS
-799 AIGLW
+799 IGLW
-804 PATII
+804 P
-809 AVLLILGAAVFACLA
+809 LLLVAAVSVILA
-824 AHWDEIKQKLGE
+824 AIIETLRKHGDDIRAGVDKFGE
-836 TLDNLQ
+836 TIADIIR
-842 EKVHSAGEK
+842 SAGEK

-881 WTNIGTALDSAAAD
+881 WTNIGTALDSAVAD

-910 VSDIWEGITDTIE
+910 VSDIWESITDTIE

-938 AIVGGVNGVISVLN
+938 AIVDGVNGVIGVLN

-1036 IKFAASGGLEQL
+1036 IRFAGDLAQL
-1048 VRLLKPYID
+1048 ARVLKPYID

>member
-88 IKSEY
+88 IKSDY

-262 ASSSS
+262 GSSSS

-320 NLAKFRNRLMSIVS
+320 NLASFRNRLMSIVS

-376 AAAPLLQAILPALTA
+376 AAAPLLQALLPALTA

-494 IGEKLRDSLNTI
+494 IGEKLRDSLNAI

-556 LMQGIHWDSLGAGIA
+556 LMQGIHWDSLGAGLA

-601 YGFVQTYTGWA
+601 YSFVQTYEGWA

-626 ANIPWMEAGL
+626 ANIPWTEAGL
-636 GLSGFVIGLLNT
+636 GLSGFVVGLLHT
-648 LIAAVQGTD
+648 LIATVQGTD
-657 WTTLGQNIVSMIGAI
+657 WTALGQNIVSMVSAI

-683 LAIDVLQAINGIID
+683 LAIDVLQAINGILD

-724 GEIINNLWP
+724 GEIINNNWP
-733 MLMTIIGASLL
+733 LLLVILGAALL
-744 PIIGGFVIDSV
+744 PQISTF
-755 LAELSKQVGIM
+755 
-766 GVQLLGKIAG
+766 
-776 WIVGTMLPTILS
+776 ILS
-788 GLTALITAIVS
+788 TVLGAVLNALAVFIASVVAS
-799 AIGLW
+799 IGLW
-804 PATII
+804 P
-809 AVLLILGAAVFACLA
+809 LLLVAAVSVILA
-824 AHWDEIKQKLGE
+824 AIIETLRKHGDDIRAGVDKFGE
-836 TLDNLQ
+836 TIADIIR
-842 EKVHSAGEK
+842 SAGEK
-851 IKEIWDA
+851 VKEIWNG
-858 LWLVVKLIGMQLWED
+858 LWLTVKLIGMQLWED

-881 WTNIGTALDSAAAD
+881 WTNIGTALDSAVAD

-938 AIVGGVNGVISVLN
+938 AIVDGVNGVIGVLN

-1036 IKFAASGGLEQL
+1036 IRFAGDLAQL
-1048 VRLLKPYID
+1048 ARVLKPYID

>member
-120 KLLDDLEKQD
+120 KLLNDLEKQD

-224 VADTK
+224 VAETQ

-238 AQAAENR
+238 AQAAESR
-245 AARERAAAKSP
+245 AAREHAIAAKSP

-262 ASSSS
+262 GSSGS

-291 TVGGLGARVFDTLQ
+291 TVGGIGTRVFGTLQ
-305 RAVDGLRAKLTQSSK
+305 QAVDGLRAKLTQSSK

-367 GNLQGAAST
+367 GSLQGAAST

-418 KSAAKAMGKYAK
+418 QSAAKAMGKYAK

-494 IGEKLRDSLNTI
+494 IGEKLRDSLNAI

-601 YGFVQTYTGWA
+601 YSFVQTYTGWA

-636 GLSGFVIGLLNT
+636 GLSGFVVGLLHT
-648 LIAAVQGTD
+648 LIATVQGTD
-657 WTTLGQNIVSMIGAI
+657 WTALGQNIVSMVSSI

-683 LAIDVLQAINGIID
+683 LAIDVLQAINGILD

-724 GEIINNLWP
+724 GEIINNNWP
-733 MLMTIIGASLL
+733 LLLAILGAALL
-744 PIIGGFVIDSV
+744 PQISTF
-755 LAELSKQVGIM
+755 
-766 GVQLLGKIAG
+766 
-776 WIVGTMLPTILS
+776 ILS
-788 GLTALITAIVS
+788 TVLGEVLNALAVFIASVVAS
-799 AIGLW
+799 IGLW
-804 PATII
+804 P
-809 AVLLILGAAVFACLA
+809 LLLVAAVSVILA
-824 AHWDEIKQKLGE
+824 AIIETLRKHGDDIRAGVDKFGE
-836 TLDNLQ
+836 TIADIIR
-842 EKVHSAGEK
+842 SAGEK
-851 IKEIWDA
+851 VKEIWNG
-858 LWLVVKLIGMQLWED
+858 LWLTVKLIGMQLWED

-881 WTNIGTALDSAAAD
+881 WINIGTALDSAAAD

-938 AIVGGVNGVISVLN
+938 AIVGGVNGVIGVLN

-1036 IKFAASGGLEQL
+1036 IRFAGDLAQL
-1048 VRLLKPYID
+1048 ARVLKPYID

>member
-224 VADTK
+224 VAETQ

-238 AQAAENR
+238 AQAAESR
-245 AARERAAAKSP
+245 AAREHAIAAKSP

-262 ASSSS
+262 GSSGS

-291 TVGGLGARVFDTLQ
+291 TVGGLGARVFGTLQ

-346 RKTTEWMGSAAL
+346 RKITEWMGSAAL

-418 KSAAKAMGKYAK
+418 QSAAKAMGKYAK

-474 FLDEILQAIKDGD
+474 FLDEIMQAIKDGD

-494 IGEKLRDSLNTI
+494 IGEKLRDSLNAI

-556 LMQGIHWDSLGAGIA
+556 LVQGIHWDSLGAGIA

-601 YGFVQTYTGWA
+601 YSFVQTYTGWA

-636 GLSGFVIGLLNT
+636 GLSGFVVGLLHT
-648 LIAAVQGTD
+648 LIATVQGTD
-657 WTTLGQNIVSMIGAI
+657 WTALGQNIISMVSAI

-683 LAIDVLQAINGIID
+683 LAIDVLQAINGILD

-702 AVGQKIME
+702 VVGQKIME

-724 GEIINNLWP
+724 GEIINNNWP
-733 MLMTIIGASLL
+733 LLLAILGAALL
-744 PIIGGFVIDSV
+744 PQISTF
-755 LAELSKQVGIM
+755 
-766 GVQLLGKIAG
+766 
-776 WIVGTMLPTILS
+776 ILS
-788 GLTALITAIVS
+788 TVLGTVLNALAVFIASVVAS
-799 AIGLW
+799 IGLW
-804 PATII
+804 P
-809 AVLLILGAAVFACLA
+809 LLLVAAVSVILA
-824 AHWDEIKQKLGE
+824 AIIETLRKHGDDIRAGVDKFGE
-836 TLDNLQ
+836 TIADIIR
-842 EKVHSAGEK
+842 SAGEK
-851 IKEIWDA
+851 VKEI
-858 LWLVVKLIGMQLWED
+858 
-873 ITQGWNDF
+873 
-881 WTNIGTALDSAAAD
+881 
-895 IQQGWN
+895 
-901 DAWTAVSDF
+901 
-910 VSDIWEGITDTIE
+910 
-923 TAINGIIGLVNGMIS
+923 
-938 AIVGGVNGVISVLN
+938 
-952 GFGFDVPE
+952 
-960 WAQDKLGVERVGF
+960 
-973 NIDPITAPQ
+973 
-982 IPYLAQ
+982 
-988 GAVIPANHEFLAVLG
+988 
-1003 DQTNGTNIEAPLAT
+1003 
-1017 IQQALAEVMEAYT
+1017 
-1030 GQQDIT
+1030 
-1036 IKFAASGGLEQL
+1036 
-1048 VRLLKPYID
+1048 
-1057 KEENRRGAKLV
+1057 
-1068 TGGVY
+1068 

>member
-161 NQENDAVNQQKSL
+161 NQEKDAVNQQKSL

-187 FNKQADAI
+187 FNKQADDI

-224 VADTK
+224 VAETQ

-238 AQAAENR
+238 AQAAESR
-245 AARERAAAKSP
+245 AAREHAIAAKSP

-262 ASSSS
+262 GSSGS

-291 TVGGLGARVFDTLQ
+291 TVGGLGARVFGTLQ

-346 RKTTEWMGSAAL
+346 RKITEWMGSAAL

-418 KSAAKAMGKYAK
+418 QSAAKAMGKYAK

-474 FLDEILQAIKDGD
+474 FLDEIMQAIKDGD

-494 IGEKLRDSLNTI
+494 IGEKLRDSLNAI

-601 YGFVQTYTGWA
+601 YSFVQTYTGWA

-626 ANIPWMEAGL
+626 ANIPWTEAGL
-636 GLSGFVIGLLNT
+636 GLSGFVVGLLHT
-648 LIAAVQGTD
+648 LIATVQGTD
-657 WTTLGQNIVSMIGAI
+657 WTALGQNIVSMVSAI

-683 LAIDVLQAINGIID
+683 LAIDVLQAINGILD

-724 GEIINNLWP
+724 GEIINNNWP
-733 MLMTIIGASLL
+733 LLLAILGAALL
-744 PIIGGFVIDSV
+744 PQISTF
-755 LAELSKQVGIM
+755 
-766 GVQLLGKIAG
+766 
-776 WIVGTMLPTILS
+776 ILS
-788 GLTALITAIVS
+788 TVLGAVLNALAVFIASVVAS
-799 AIGLW
+799 IGLW
-804 PATII
+804 P
-809 AVLLILGAAVFACLA
+809 LLLVAAVSVILA
-824 AHWDEIKQKLGE
+824 AIIETLRKHGDDIRAGVDKFGE
-836 TLDNLQ
+836 TIADIIR
-842 EKVHSAGEK
+842 SAGEK
-851 IKEIWDA
+851 IKAIWDA

-873 ITQGWNDF
+873 IQQGWNDF
-881 WTNIGTALDSAAAD
+881 WTNIGTALDSAVAD

-938 AIVGGVNGVISVLN
+938 AIVDGVNGVIGVLN

-1036 IKFAASGGLEQL
+1036 IRFAGDLAQL
-1048 VRLLKPYID
+1048 ARVLKPYID

>member
-47 TKRSALGDSLNQAR
+47 TKHSALGDSLNQAR

-130 AKVAEIESDYNA
+130 TKVAEIESDYNA

-262 ASSSS
+262 GSSSS

-320 NLAKFRNRLMSIVS
+320 NLASFRNRLMSIVS

-376 AAAPLLQAILPALTA
+376 AAAPLLQALLPALTA

-494 IGEKLRDSLNTI
+494 IGEKLRDSLNAI

-556 LMQGIHWDSLGAGIA
+556 LMQGIHWDSLGAGLA

-601 YGFVQTYTGWA
+601 YSFVQTYTGWA

-636 GLSGFVIGLLNT
+636 GLSGFVVGLLHT
-648 LIAAVQGTD
+648 LIATVQGTD
-657 WTTLGQNIVSMIGAI
+657 WTALGQNIVSMVSAI

-683 LAIDVLQAINGIID
+683 LAIDVLQAINGILD

-724 GEIINNLWP
+724 GEIINNNWP
-733 MLMTIIGASLL
+733 LLLAILGAALL
-744 PIIGGFVIDSV
+744 PQISTF
-755 LAELSKQVGIM
+755 
-766 GVQLLGKIAG
+766 
-776 WIVGTMLPTILS
+776 ILS
-788 GLTALITAIVS
+788 TVLGAVLNALTVFITSVVAS
-799 AIGLW
+799 IGLW
-804 PATII
+804 PLLLVA
-809 AVLLILGAAVFACLA
+809 AVSLILVAIIETLRKHGDDIRAGVDKF
-824 AHWDEIKQKLGE
+824 GE
-836 TLDNLQ
+836 TIADIIR
-842 EKVHSAGEK
+842 SAGEK
-851 IKEIWDA
+851 VKEIWNG
-858 LWLVVKLIGMQLWED
+858 LWLTVKLIGMQLWED

-923 TAINGIIGLVNGMIS
+923 TAINGIIGLVNSMIS
-938 AIVGGVNGVISVLN
+938 AIVGGVNGVIGVLN

-1036 IKFAASGGLEQL
+1036 IRFAGDLAQL
-1048 VRLLKPYID
+1048 ARVLKPYID

>member
-130 AKVAEIESDYNA
+130 TKVAEIESDYNA

-204 RQNKAYGTVD
+204 RQNKAYGTID

-262 ASSSS
+262 GSSSS

-407 SFLTGKSIGAS
+407 SFLAGKSIGAS
-418 KSAAKAMGKYAK
+418 QGAAKAMGKYAK

-494 IGEKLRDSLNTI
+494 IGEKLRDSLNAI

-556 LMQGIHWDSLGAGIA
+556 LMQGIHWDSLGAGLA
-571 RGLTTAVAELDWP
+571 RGITTAVAELDWP

-601 YGFVQTYTGWA
+601 YSFVQTYTGWA

-636 GLSGFVIGLLNT
+636 GLSGFVVGLLHT
-648 LIAAVQGTD
+648 LIATVQGTD
-657 WTTLGQNIVSMIGAI
+657 WTALGQNIVSMVSAI

-683 LAIDVLQAINGIID
+683 LAIDVLQAINGILD

-724 GEIINNLWP
+724 GEIINNNWP
-733 MLMTIIGASLL
+733 LLLAILGAALL
-744 PIIGGFVIDSV
+744 PQISTF
-755 LAELSKQVGIM
+755 
-766 GVQLLGKIAG
+766 
-776 WIVGTMLPTILS
+776 ILS
-788 GLTALITAIVS
+788 TVLGTVLNALAVFIASVVAS
-799 AIGLW
+799 IGLW
-804 PATII
+804 P
-809 AVLLILGAAVFACLA
+809 LLLVAAVSVILA
-824 AHWDEIKQKLGE
+824 AIIETLRKHGDDIRAGVDKFGE
-836 TLDNLQ
+836 TIADIIR
-842 EKVHSAGEK
+842 SAGEK

-923 TAINGIIGLVNGMIS
+923 TAINGIIGLVNSMIS
-938 AIVGGVNGVISVLN
+938 AIVDGVNGVIGVLN

-960 WAQDKLGVERVGF
+960 WAQDKLGVKRVGF

-1036 IKFAASGGLEQL
+1036 IRFAGDLAQL
-1048 VRLLKPYID
+1048 ARVLKPYID

>member
-74 NAQLENVK
+74 NAQIENVK

-88 IKSEY
+88 IKSDY

-262 ASSSS
+262 GSSSS

-494 IGEKLRDSLNTI
+494 IGEKLRDSLNAI

-556 LMQGIHWDSLGAGIA
+556 LMQGIHWDSLGAGLA

-601 YGFVQTYTGWA
+601 YSFVQTYTGWA

-636 GLSGFVIGLLNT
+636 GLSGFVVGLLHT
-648 LIAAVQGTD
+648 LIATVQGTD
-657 WTTLGQNIVSMIGAI
+657 WTALGQNIVSMVSAI

-683 LAIDVLQAINGIID
+683 LAIDVLQAINGILD

-724 GEIINNLWP
+724 GEIINNNWP
-733 MLMTIIGASLL
+733 LLLAILGAALL
-744 PIIGGFVIDSV
+744 PQISTF
-755 LAELSKQVGIM
+755 
-766 GVQLLGKIAG
+766 
-776 WIVGTMLPTILS
+776 ILS
-788 GLTALITAIVS
+788 TVLGAVLNALAVFIASVVAS
-799 AIGLW
+799 IGLW
-804 PATII
+804 P
-809 AVLLILGAAVFACLA
+809 LLLVAAVSVILA
-824 AHWDEIKQKLGE
+824 AIIETLRKHGDDIRAGVDKFGE
-836 TLDNLQ
+836 TIADIIR
-842 EKVHSAGEK
+842 SAGEK
-851 IKEIWDA
+851 IKAIWDA

-873 ITQGWNDF
+873 IQQGWNDF

-938 AIVGGVNGVISVLN
+938 AIVGGVNEVIGVLN

-1036 IKFAASGGLEQL
+1036 IRFAGDLAQL
-1048 VRLLKPYID
+1048 ARVLKPYID

>member
-161 NQENDAVNQQKSL
+161 NQEKDAVNQQKSL

-187 FNKQADAI
+187 FNKQADVI

-224 VADTK
+224 VAETQ

-238 AQAAENR
+238 AQAAESR
-245 AARERAAAKSP
+245 AAREHAIAAKSP

-262 ASSSS
+262 GSSGS

-291 TVGGLGARVFDTLQ
+291 TVGGLGARVFGTLQ

-346 RKTTEWMGSAAL
+346 RKITEWMGSAAL

-459 AGAITP
+459 GAGAITP

-494 IGEKLRDSLNTI
+494 IGEKLRDSLNAI

-601 YGFVQTYTGWA
+601 YSFVQTYTGWA

-636 GLSGFVIGLLNT
+636 GLSGFVVGLLHT
-648 LIAAVQGTD
+648 LIATVQGTD
-657 WTTLGQNIVSMIGAI
+657 WTALGQNIVSMVSAI

-683 LAIDVLQAINGIID
+683 LAIDVLQAINGILD

-724 GEIINNLWP
+724 GEIINNNWP
-733 MLMTIIGASLL
+733 LLLAVLGAALL
-744 PIIGGFVIDSV
+744 PQISTF
-755 LAELSKQVGIM
+755 
-766 GVQLLGKIAG
+766 
-776 WIVGTMLPTILS
+776 ILS
-788 GLTALITAIVS
+788 TVLGAVLKALAVFIASVVAS
-799 AIGLW
+799 IGLW
-804 PATII
+804 PLLLVTAVAVIMTAII
-809 AVLLILGAAVFACLA
+809 ETLRKHGDDIRAGVDKF
-824 AHWDEIKQKLGE
+824 GE
-836 TLDNLQ
+836 TIADIIR
-842 EKVHSAGEK
+842 SAGEK
-851 IKEIWDA
+851 VKEIWNG
-858 LWLVVKLIGMQLWED
+858 LWLTVKLIGMQLWED

-881 WTNIGTALDSAAAD
+881 WTNIGTALDSAVAD

-938 AIVGGVNGVISVLN
+938 AIVDGVNGVIGVLN

-1036 IKFAASGGLEQL
+1036 IRFAGDLAQL
-1048 VRLLKPYID
+1048 ARVLKPYID

>member
-108 MEGETSLLNQNQ
+108 MEGKTSLLNQNQ
-120 KLLDDLEKQD
+120 KLLNDLEKQD

-224 VADTK
+224 VAETQ
-229 KAVNAQDKA
+229 KAVSAQDKA
-238 AQAAENR
+238 AQAAESR
-245 AARERAAAKSP
+245 AAREHAIAAKSP

-262 ASSSS
+262 GSSGS

-291 TVGGLGARVFDTLQ
+291 TVGGLGARVFGTLQ

-418 KSAAKAMGKYAK
+418 QSAAKAMGKYAK

-474 FLDEILQAIKDGD
+474 FLDEIMQAIKDGD

-494 IGEKLRDSLNTI
+494 IGEKLRDSLNAI

-601 YGFVQTYTGWA
+601 YSFVQTYTGWA
-612 DLGNSIAACINSAI
+612 DLGSSIAACINSAI

-636 GLSGFVIGLLNT
+636 GLSGFVVGLLHT
-648 LIAAVQGTD
+648 LIATVQGTD
-657 WTTLGQNIVSMIGAI
+657 WTALGQNIVSMVSAI

-683 LAIDVLQAINGIID
+683 LAIDVLQAINGILD

-702 AVGQKIME
+702 VVGQKIME

-724 GEIINNLWP
+724 GEIINNNWP
-733 MLMTIIGASLL
+733 LLLAILGAALL
-744 PIIGGFVIDSV
+744 PQISTF
-755 LAELSKQVGIM
+755 
-766 GVQLLGKIAG
+766 
-776 WIVGTMLPTILS
+776 ILS
-788 GLTALITAIVS
+788 TVLGAVLNALAVFIASVVAS
-799 AIGLW
+799 IGLW
-804 PATII
+804 P
-809 AVLLILGAAVFACLA
+809 LLLVAAVSVILA
-824 AHWDEIKQKLGE
+824 AIIETLRKHGDDIRAGVDKFGE
-836 TLDNLQ
+836 TIADIIR
-842 EKVHSAGEK
+842 SAGEK
-851 IKEIWDA
+851 VKEIWNG
-858 LWLVVKLIGMQLWED
+858 LWLTVKLIGMQLWED

-881 WTNIGTALDSAAAD
+881 WTNIGTALDSAVAD

-938 AIVGGVNGVISVLN
+938 AIVGGVNGVIGVLN

-1036 IKFAASGGLEQL
+1036 IRFAGDLAQL
-1048 VRLLKPYID
+1048 ARVLKPYID

>member
-130 AKVAEIESDYNA
+130 TKVAEIESDYNA

-204 RQNKAYGTVD
+204 RQNKAYGTID

-262 ASSSS
+262 GSSSS

-418 KSAAKAMGKYAK
+418 QGAAKAMGKYAK

-494 IGEKLRDSLNTI
+494 IGEKLRDSLNAI

-556 LMQGIHWDSLGAGIA
+556 LMQGIHWDSLGAGLA
-571 RGLTTAVAELDWP
+571 RGITTAVAELDWP

-601 YGFVQTYTGWA
+601 YSFVQTYTGWA

-636 GLSGFVIGLLNT
+636 GLSGFVVGLLHT
-648 LIAAVQGTD
+648 LIATVQGTD
-657 WTTLGQNIVSMIGAI
+657 WTALGQNIVSMVSAI

-683 LAIDVLQAINGIID
+683 LAIDVLQAINGILD

-724 GEIINNLWP
+724 GEIINNNWP
-733 MLMTIIGASLL
+733 LLLAILGAALL
-744 PIIGGFVIDSV
+744 PQISTF
-755 LAELSKQVGIM
+755 
-766 GVQLLGKIAG
+766 
-776 WIVGTMLPTILS
+776 ILS
-788 GLTALITAIVS
+788 TVLGTVLNALAVFIASVVAS
-799 AIGLW
+799 IGLW
-804 PATII
+804 P
-809 AVLLILGAAVFACLA
+809 LLLVAAVSVILA
-824 AHWDEIKQKLGE
+824 AIIETLRKHGDDIRAGVDKFGE
-836 TLDNLQ
+836 TIADIIR
-842 EKVHSAGEK
+842 SAGEK

-1036 IKFAASGGLEQL
+1036 IRFAGDLAQL
-1048 VRLLKPYID
+1048 ARVLKPYID

>member
-130 AKVAEIESDYNA
+130 TKVAEIESDYNA

-204 RQNKAYGTVD
+204 RQNKAYGTID

-262 ASSSS
+262 GSSSS

-407 SFLTGKSIGAS
+407 SFLAGKSIGAS
-418 KSAAKAMGKYAK
+418 QGAAKAMGKYAK

-465 NYDFNTDNP
+465 NYDFSTDNP

-494 IGEKLRDSLNTI
+494 IGEKLRDSLNAI

-556 LMQGIHWDSLGAGIA
+556 LMQGIHWDSLGAGLA
-571 RGLTTAVAELDWP
+571 RGITTAVAELDWP

-601 YGFVQTYTGWA
+601 YSFVQTYTGWA

-636 GLSGFVIGLLNT
+636 GLSGFVVGLLHT
-648 LIAAVQGTD
+648 LIATVQGTD
-657 WTTLGQNIVSMIGAI
+657 WTALGQNIVSMVSAI

-683 LAIDVLQAINGIID
+683 LAIDVLQAINGILD

-702 AVGQKIME
+702 VVGQKIME
-710 CIEAVDWAGILSQL
+710 CIEAVDWTGILSQL
-724 GEIINNLWP
+724 GEIINNNWP
-733 MLMTIIGASLL
+733 LLLAILGAALL
-744 PIIGGFVIDSV
+744 PQISTF
-755 LAELSKQVGIM
+755 
-766 GVQLLGKIAG
+766 
-776 WIVGTMLPTILS
+776 ILS
-788 GLTALITAIVS
+788 TVLGAVLNALAVFIASVVAS
-799 AIGLW
+799 IGLW
-804 PATII
+804 P
-809 AVLLILGAAVFACLA
+809 LLLVAAVSVILA
-824 AHWDEIKQKLGE
+824 AIIETLRKHGDDIRAGVDKFGE
-836 TLDNLQ
+836 TIADIIR
-842 EKVHSAGEK
+842 SAGEK
-851 IKEIWDA
+851 VKEIWNG
-858 LWLVVKLIGMQLWED
+858 LWLTVKLIGMQLWED

-923 TAINGIIGLVNGMIS
+923 TAINGIIGLVNSMIS
-938 AIVGGVNGVISVLN
+938 AIVGGVNGVIGVLN

-1036 IKFAASGGLEQL
+1036 IRFAGDLAQL
-1048 VRLLKPYID
+1048 ARVLKPYID

>member
-88 IKSEY
+88 IKSDY

-155 ALTAQL
+155 ALTSQL

-262 ASSSS
+262 GSSSS
-267 AGLLSGRITGL
+267 ARLLSGRITGL

-494 IGEKLRDSLNTI
+494 IGEKLRDSLNAI
-506 PWPDIQDKARAWAT
+506 PWPNIQDKARAWAT

-601 YGFVQTYTGWA
+601 YSFVQTYTGWA

-636 GLSGFVIGLLNT
+636 GLSGFVVGLLHT
-648 LIAAVQGTD
+648 LIATVQGTD
-657 WTTLGQNIVSMIGAI
+657 WTALGQNIVSMVSAI

-683 LAIDVLQAINGIID
+683 LAIDVLQAINSILD
-697 QVDWG
+697 QVDWD

-710 CIEAVDWAGILSQL
+710 CIEVVDWAGILSQL
-724 GEIINNLWP
+724 GEIINNNWP
-733 MLMTIIGASLL
+733 LLLAILGAALL
-744 PIIGGFVIDSV
+744 PQISTF
-755 LAELSKQVGIM
+755 
-766 GVQLLGKIAG
+766 
-776 WIVGTMLPTILS
+776 ILS
-788 GLTALITAIVS
+788 TVLGTVLNALAVFIASVVAS
-799 AIGLW
+799 IGLW
-804 PATII
+804 P
-809 AVLLILGAAVFACLA
+809 LLLVAAVSVILA
-824 AHWDEIKQKLGE
+824 AIIETLRKHGDDIRAGVDKFGE
-836 TLDNLQ
+836 TIADIIR
-842 EKVHSAGEK
+842 SAGEK
-851 IKEIWDA
+851 VKEIWNG
-858 LWLVVKLIGMQLWED
+858 LWLTVKLIGMQLWED

-923 TAINGIIGLVNGMIS
+923 TAINGIIGLVNSMIS

-1036 IKFAASGGLEQL
+1036 IRFAGDLAQL
-1048 VRLLKPYID
+1048 ARVLKPYID

>member
-161 NQENDAVNQQKSL
+161 NQEKDAVNQQKSL

-224 VADTK
+224 VAETQ

-238 AQAAENR
+238 AQAAESR
-245 AARERAAAKSP
+245 AAREHAIAAKSP

-262 ASSSS
+262 GSSGS

-291 TVGGLGARVFDTLQ
+291 TVGGLGARVFGTLQ

-346 RKTTEWMGSAAL
+346 RKITEWMGSAAL

-418 KSAAKAMGKYAK
+418 QSAAKAMGKYAK

-474 FLDEILQAIKDGD
+474 FLDEIMQAIKDGD

-494 IGEKLRDSLNTI
+494 IGEKLRDSLNAI

-601 YGFVQTYTGWA
+601 YSFVQTYTGWA

-626 ANIPWMEAGL
+626 ANIPWTEAGL
-636 GLSGFVIGLLNT
+636 GLSGFVVGLLHT
-648 LIAAVQGTD
+648 LIATVQGTD
-657 WTTLGQNIVSMIGAI
+657 WTALGQNIVSMVSAI

-683 LAIDVLQAINGIID
+683 LAIDVLQAINGILD

-702 AVGQKIME
+702 VVGQKIME

-724 GEIINNLWP
+724 GEIINNNWP
-733 MLMTIIGASLL
+733 LLLAILGAALL
-744 PIIGGFVIDSV
+744 PQISTF
-755 LAELSKQVGIM
+755 
-766 GVQLLGKIAG
+766 
-776 WIVGTMLPTILS
+776 ILS
-788 GLTALITAIVS
+788 TVLGAVLNALAVFIASVVAS
-799 AIGLW
+799 IGLW
-804 PATII
+804 P
-809 AVLLILGAAVFACLA
+809 LLLVAAVSVILA
-824 AHWDEIKQKLGE
+824 AIIETLRKHGDDIRAGVDKFGE
-836 TLDNLQ
+836 TIADIIR
-842 EKVHSAGEK
+842 SAGEK
-851 IKEIWDA
+851 VKEIWNG
-858 LWLVVKLIGMQLWED
+858 LWLTVKLIGMQLWED

-881 WTNIGTALDSAAAD
+881 WTNIGTALDSAVAD

-938 AIVGGVNGVISVLN
+938 AIVDGVNGVIGVLN

-1036 IKFAASGGLEQL
+1036 IRFAGDLAQL
-1048 VRLLKPYID
+1048 ARVLKPYID

>member
-120 KLLDDLEKQD
+120 KLLNDLEKQD

-224 VADTK
+224 VAETQ

-238 AQAAENR
+238 AQAAESR
-245 AARERAAAKSP
+245 AAREHAIAAKSP

-262 ASSSS
+262 GSSGS

-291 TVGGLGARVFDTLQ
+291 TVGGIGTRVFGTLQ
-305 RAVDGLRAKLTQSSK
+305 QAVDGLRAKLTQSSK

-367 GNLQGAAST
+367 GSLQGAAST

-418 KSAAKAMGKYAK
+418 QSAAKAMGKYAK

-494 IGEKLRDSLNTI
+494 IGEKLRDSLNAI

-601 YGFVQTYTGWA
+601 YSFVQTYTGWA

-636 GLSGFVIGLLNT
+636 GLSGFVVGLLHT
-648 LIAAVQGTD
+648 LIATVQGTD
-657 WTTLGQNIVSMIGAI
+657 WTALGQNIVSMVSSI

-683 LAIDVLQAINGIID
+683 LAIDVLQAINGILD

-724 GEIINNLWP
+724 GEIINNNWP
-733 MLMTIIGASLL
+733 LLLAILGAALL
-744 PIIGGFVIDSV
+744 PQISTF
-755 LAELSKQVGIM
+755 
-766 GVQLLGKIAG
+766 
-776 WIVGTMLPTILS
+776 ILS
-788 GLTALITAIVS
+788 TVLGAVLNALAVFIASVVAS
-799 AIGLW
+799 IGLW
-804 PATII
+804 P
-809 AVLLILGAAVFACLA
+809 LLLVAAVSVILA
-824 AHWDEIKQKLGE
+824 AIIETLRKHGDDIRAGVDKFGE
-836 TLDNLQ
+836 TIADIIR
-842 EKVHSAGEK
+842 SAGEK
-851 IKEIWDA
+851 VKKIWNG
-858 LWLVVKLIGMQLWED
+858 LWLTVKLIGMQLWED

-881 WTNIGTALDSAAAD
+881 WTNIGTALDSAVAD

-938 AIVGGVNGVISVLN
+938 AIVDGVNGVIGVLN

-1036 IKFAASGGLEQL
+1036 IRFAGDLAQL
-1048 VRLLKPYID
+1048 ARVLKPYID

>member
-61 QNADDTAVALEKV
+61 KNADDTAVALEKV
-74 NAQLENVK
+74 NAQLENAK

-93 PGLSDSKVQDVLKSR
+93 PGLSNSKVQDVLKSR

-224 VADTK
+224 VAETQ
-229 KAVNAQDKA
+229 KAVSAQDKA
-238 AQAAENR
+238 AQAAESR
-245 AARERAAAKSP
+245 AAREHAVAAKSP

-262 ASSSS
+262 GSSSS
-267 AGLLSGRITGL
+267 AGLLSGKITGL

-291 TVGGLGARVFDTLQ
+291 TVGGLGARVFGTLQ

-418 KSAAKAMGKYAK
+418 QSAAKAMGKYAK

-465 NYDFNTDNP
+465 SYDFNTDNP

-494 IGEKLRDSLNTI
+494 IGEKLRDSLNAI

-556 LMQGIHWDSLGAGIA
+556 LVQGIHWDSLGAGIA

-601 YGFVQTYTGWA
+601 YSFVQTYTGWA

-636 GLSGFVIGLLNT
+636 GLSGFVVGLLHT
-648 LIAAVQGTD
+648 LIATVQGTD
-657 WTTLGQNIVSMIGAI
+657 WTALGQNIVSMVSAI
-672 DWVGLFSAMGT
+672 DWVGLFSTMGT
-683 LAIDVLQAINGIID
+683 LAIDVLQAINGIFD

-724 GEIINNLWP
+724 GEIINNNWP
-733 MLMTIIGASLL
+733 LLLAILGAALL
-744 PIIGGFVIDSV
+744 PQISTF
-755 LAELSKQVGIM
+755 
-766 GVQLLGKIAG
+766 
-776 WIVGTMLPTILS
+776 ILS
-788 GLTALITAIVS
+788 TVLGAVLNALAVFIASVVAS
-799 AIGLW
+799 IGLW
-804 PATII
+804 P
-809 AVLLILGAAVFACLA
+809 LLLVAAVSVILA
-824 AHWDEIKQKLGE
+824 AIIETLRKHGDDIRAGVDKFGE
-836 TLDNLQ
+836 TIADIIR
-842 EKVHSAGEK
+842 SAGEK
-851 IKEIWDA
+851 VKEIWNG
-858 LWLVVKLIGMQLWED
+858 LWLTVKLIGMQLWED

-881 WTNIGTALDSAAAD
+881 WTNIGTALDSAVAD

-938 AIVGGVNGVISVLN
+938 AIVGGVNGVIGVLN

-1036 IKFAASGGLEQL
+1036 IRFAGDLAQL
-1048 VRLLKPYID
+1048 ARVLKPYID

>member
-142 QGDAISGLQKRHA
+142 QGDAISGLQKCHA

-161 NQENDAVNQQKSL
+161 NQENDAVNQQKNL
-174 IQHLSGEDDMQAY
+174 IQHLNGEDDMQAY

-224 VADTK
+224 VAETQ

-238 AQAAENR
+238 AQAAESR
-245 AARERAAAKSP
+245 AAREHAIAAKSP

-262 ASSSS
+262 GSSGS

-291 TVGGLGARVFDTLQ
+291 TVGGLGARVFGTLQ

-346 RKTTEWMGSAAL
+346 RKITEWMGSAAL

-418 KSAAKAMGKYAK
+418 QSAAKAMSKYAK

-494 IGEKLRDSLNTI
+494 IGEKLRDSLNAI

-601 YGFVQTYTGWA
+601 YSFVQTYTGWA

-636 GLSGFVIGLLNT
+636 GLSGFVVGLLHT
-648 LIAAVQGTD
+648 LIATVQGTD
-657 WTTLGQNIVSMIGAI
+657 WTALGQNIVSMVSAI

-683 LAIDVLQAINGIID
+683 LAIDVLQAINGILD

-710 CIEAVDWAGILSQL
+710 CIEAVDWAGVLSQL
-724 GEIINNLWP
+724 GEIINNNWP
-733 MLMTIIGASLL
+733 LLLAILGAALL
-744 PIIGGFVIDSV
+744 PQISTF
-755 LAELSKQVGIM
+755 
-766 GVQLLGKIAG
+766 
-776 WIVGTMLPTILS
+776 ILS
-788 GLTALITAIVS
+788 TVLGAVLNALAVFIASVVAS
-799 AIGLW
+799 IGLW
-804 PATII
+804 P
-809 AVLLILGAAVFACLA
+809 LLLVAAVSVILA
-824 AHWDEIKQKLGE
+824 AIIETLRKHGDDIRAGVDKFGE
-836 TLDNLQ
+836 TIADIIR
-842 EKVHSAGEK
+842 SAGEK
-851 IKEIWDA
+851 VKEIWNG
-858 LWLVVKLIGMQLWED
+858 LWLTVKLIGMQLWED

-881 WTNIGTALDSAAAD
+881 WANIGTALDSAVAD

-938 AIVGGVNGVISVLN
+938 AIVDGVNGVIGVLN

-988 GAVIPANHEFLAVLG
+988 GAVIPANHEFLAMLG

-1036 IKFAASGGLEQL
+1036 IRFAGDLAQL
-1048 VRLLKPYID
+1048 ARVLKPYID

>member
-130 AKVAEIESDYNA
+130 TKVAEIESDYNA

-204 RQNKAYGTVD
+204 RQNKAYGTID

-256 KGSSVP
+256 KESSVP
-262 ASSSS
+262 GSSSS

-418 KSAAKAMGKYAK
+418 QSAAKAMGKYAK

-465 NYDFNTDNP
+465 SYDFNTDNP

-494 IGEKLRDSLNTI
+494 IGEKLRDSLNAI

-556 LMQGIHWDSLGAGIA
+556 LVQGIHWDSLGAGIA

-601 YGFVQTYTGWA
+601 YSFVQTYTGWA

-636 GLSGFVIGLLNT
+636 GLSGFVVGLLHT
-648 LIAAVQGTD
+648 LIATVQGTD
-657 WTTLGQNIVSMIGAI
+657 WTALGQNIVSMVSAI

-683 LAIDVLQAINGIID
+683 LAIDVLQAINGILD

-724 GEIINNLWP
+724 GEIINNNWP
-733 MLMTIIGASLL
+733 LLLAILGAALL
-744 PIIGGFVIDSV
+744 PQISTF
-755 LAELSKQVGIM
+755 
-766 GVQLLGKIAG
+766 
-776 WIVGTMLPTILS
+776 ILS
-788 GLTALITAIVS
+788 TVLGAVLNALAVFIASVVAS
-799 AIGLW
+799 IGLW
-804 PATII
+804 P
-809 AVLLILGAAVFACLA
+809 LLLVAAVSVILA
-824 AHWDEIKQKLGE
+824 AIIETLRKHGDDIRAGVDKFGE
-836 TLDNLQ
+836 TIADIIR
-842 EKVHSAGEK
+842 SAGEK
-851 IKEIWDA
+851 VKEIWNG
-858 LWLVVKLIGMQLWED
+858 LWLTVKLIGMQLWED

-881 WTNIGTALDSAAAD
+881 WTNIGTALDSAVAD

-938 AIVGGVNGVISVLN
+938 AIVGGVNGVIGVLN

-1036 IKFAASGGLEQL
+1036 IRFAGDLAQL
-1048 VRLLKPYID
+1048 ARVLKPYID

>member
-120 KLLDDLEKQD
+120 KLLNDLEKQD

-214 ESATQHAERI
+214 ESATQHAERV
-224 VADTK
+224 VAETQ
-229 KAVNAQDKA
+229 KAVSAQDKA
-238 AQAAENR
+238 AQAAESR
-245 AARERAAAKSP
+245 AAREHAAAAKSP

-262 ASSSS
+262 GSSGS

-291 TVGGLGARVFDTLQ
+291 TVGGLGARVFGTLQ
-305 RAVDGLRAKLTQSSK
+305 QAVDGLRTKLTQSSK
-320 NLAKFRNRLMSIVS
+320 NIAKFRNRLMSIVS

-367 GNLQGAAST
+367 GSLQGAAST

-418 KSAAKAMGKYAK
+418 QSAAKAMGKYAK
-430 AAKSAG
+430 AAKSAD

-494 IGEKLRDSLNTI
+494 IGEKLRDSLNAI

-601 YGFVQTYTGWA
+601 YSFVQTYTGWA

-636 GLSGFVIGLLNT
+636 GLSGFVVGLLHT
-648 LIAAVQGTD
+648 LIATVQGTD
-657 WTTLGQNIVSMIGAI
+657 WTALGQNIVSMVSAI

-683 LAIDVLQAINGIID
+683 LAIDVLQAINGILD

-710 CIEAVDWAGILSQL
+710 CIEAVDWAGVLSQL
-724 GEIINNLWP
+724 GEIINNNWP
-733 MLMTIIGASLL
+733 LLLAILGAALL
-744 PIIGGFVIDSV
+744 PQISTF
-755 LAELSKQVGIM
+755 
-766 GVQLLGKIAG
+766 
-776 WIVGTMLPTILS
+776 ILS
-788 GLTALITAIVS
+788 TVLGAVLNALAVFIASVVAS
-799 AIGLW
+799 IGLW
-804 PATII
+804 P
-809 AVLLILGAAVFACLA
+809 LLLVAAVSVILA
-824 AHWDEIKQKLGE
+824 AIIETLRKHGDDIRAGVDKFGE
-836 TLDNLQ
+836 TIADIIR
-842 EKVHSAGEK
+842 SAGEK
-851 IKEIWDA
+851 VKEIWNG
-858 LWLVVKLIGMQLWED
+858 LWLTVKLIGMQLWED

-881 WTNIGTALDSAAAD
+881 WTNIGTALDSAVAD

-938 AIVGGVNGVISVLN
+938 AIVGGVNGVIGVLN

-1036 IKFAASGGLEQL
+1036 IRFAGDLAQL
-1048 VRLLKPYID
+1048 ARVLKPYID